1 LRLSSSALELE
12 SEEEDDDDDAEDAL
26 LPVLREVIVVN
37 VELDEV

>member
-1 LRLSSSALELE
+1 MELE